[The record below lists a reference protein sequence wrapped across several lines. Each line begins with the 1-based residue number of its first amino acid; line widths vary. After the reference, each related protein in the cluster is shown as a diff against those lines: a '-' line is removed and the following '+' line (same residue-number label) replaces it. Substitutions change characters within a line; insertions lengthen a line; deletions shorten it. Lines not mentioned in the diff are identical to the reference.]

1 MTRLLAAL
9 PVLLLAGCATAGS
22 EPESLVDH
30 PVYQAFGSPSW
41 AVAIGDDIAL
51 RLGHDHFDGDGGP
64 LVAAIYRVPRT
75 LRRDGEGVR
84 RWQSGDMLIE
94 ARAGPC
100 TSGIHTFPDQVR
112 VVYRDLVLT
121 GCGGRLLRPERG

>member
-1 MTRLLAAL
+1 MTRVLPFLPALLLAA
-9 PVLLLAGCATAGS
+9 CATVGG

-64 LVAAIYRVPRT
+64 LVAAISRFPRT

-84 RWQSGDMLIE
+84 RWQSGDILIE
-94 ARAGPC
+94 TRAGTC
-100 TSGIHTFPDQVR
+100 TSGIYTFPDQVR
-112 VVYRDLVLT
+112 VVYRDRQLT
-121 GCGGRLLRPERG
+121 GCGGRLLARDRP